1 MASYVL
7 LMKLT
12 EQGVRAVKEAPAR
25 IAAGTKGWEA
35 MGGKTLSFHATMG
48 PYDYVAVVD
57 APSDEVAAAYA
68 LTLASQ
74 GHVTTL
80 SMKAFTVE
88 QLGAI
93 VAKMP

>member
-7 LMKLT
+7 LMNLT
-12 EQGVRAVKEAPAR
+12 EEGVRSIKDAPGR
-25 IAAGTKGWEA
+25 IAEGIRAWEA

-48 PYDYVAVVD
+48 PYDYVAVVE
-57 APSDEVAAAYA
+57 APSDEVAAGYA

-88 QLGAI
+88 QMGAI